1 MIRPVLTR
9 ERTTIGLLREY
20 RGFADLLATLDTSMW
35 TRATRCAGWQVRD
48 VAAHVVGQAIDAG
61 TGASGTRSADEQ
73 AASLRAQPP
82 NGLAAQMRE
91 IGESTAGLVAA
102 FDDDIWARPSPAPR
116 FTVGRAIHA
125 LLMDAYVH
133 ADDIRD
139 AIKAPSDPDEGL
151 YDSLDFVLDV
161 LSRDPIA
168 AADSYVVRLLAIP
181 AVAFTNESGIDAH
194 EFLLAATGR
203 RDPRMLGLPETVNIF
218 RA

>member
-1 MIRPVLTR
+1 MLTR
-9 ERTTIGLLREY
+9 ERTTVGLLREY
-20 RGFADLLATLDTSMW
+20 QNFSDLLARLDMSMW

-48 VAAHVVGQAIDAG
+48 VAAHVVGQAIDTV

-82 NGLAAQMRE
+82 NDLAAQMRQ
-91 IGESTAGLVAA
+91 IGESTAGLLTA
-102 FDDDIWARPSPAPR
+102 FGDDMWVRPSPAPR

-125 LLMDAYVH
+125 VLMDAYVH

-139 AIKAPSDPDEGL
+139 AINQPSDLREGL
-151 YDSLDFVLDV
+151 YDSLDFVLDI
-161 LSRDPIA
+161 LSRDPII
-168 AADSYVVRLLAIP
+168 AADSHVVRLLAIP
-181 AVAFTNESGIDAH
+181 AAAFPKESGIDAH
-194 EFLLAATGR
+194 KFLLAATGR

>member
-1 MIRPVLTR
+1 MLTR
-9 ERTTIGLLREY
+9 EHTTAGLLREY
-20 RGFADLLATLDTSMW
+20 QSFADLLATLDMSMW

-48 VAAHVVGQAIDAG
+48 VAAHVVGQAIDTV

-82 NGLAAQMRE
+82 NDLAAQMRQ

-102 FDDDIWARPSPAPR
+102 FGDDIWARPSPLPR

-133 ADDIRD
+133 SDDIRD
-139 AIKAPSDPDEGL
+139 AINASSDPGEGL
-151 YDSLDFVLDV
+151 CDSLDFVLDA
-161 LSRDPIA
+161 LRRDPSA
-168 AADSYVVRLLAIP
+168 AADSHVARLLEIP
-181 AVAFTNESGIDAH
+181 AAAFTKESGIDAH